1 MKILH
6 LNYYDI
12 EGGAAVAMYR
22 LHQLLKKNKN
32 IESNLLVFS
41 KKKDMPDII
50 SSSNIINKKTNYLKR
65 KLCFQF
71 TKYQKVYSKSTH
83 SLNIFSS
90 GILNTINKIKPD
102 IVHLHWVNNEFIS
115 IKEISRIDLPTVWT
129 FYDMW
134 PMCGAEHYTAD
145 KRYIE
150 GYNKENR
157 PIENNGI
164 DLNKFIWKLKYENWK
179 NKDFKVVCL
188 SEWHKKEANK
198 SKLFKNYIIETI
210 PPPIDFLCWKDIPKK
225 IAQGKLKLDNSKIYL
240 LFGAANGTN
249 DRRKGFD
256 LLIEILNKN
265 FHNNKKIH
273 LLTFGNISDQDRINL
288 KIPTTNLGHI
298 KYDDYEKLRLIY
310 SASNLTL
317 LPSKLEAFGQVG
329 LESLACKT
337 PLISFRNTGPEDM
350 IEHKKNG
357 YLSNYLDKE
366 DFSNGIKW
374 YLDLTQEEIKTIND
388 YSRQSVLKKF
398 DEKIILDKYLKIY
411 NSFS

>member
-145 KRYIE
+145 KRYIA

-210 PPPIDFLCWKDIPKK
+210 PPPIDFLCWKI
-225 IAQGKLKLDNSKIYL
+225 
-240 LFGAANGTN
+240 F
-249 DRRKGFD
+249 
-256 LLIEILNKN
+256 
-265 FHNNKKIH
+265 
-273 LLTFGNISDQDRINL
+273 
-288 KIPTTNLGHI
+288 
-298 KYDDYEKLRLIY
+298 
-310 SASNLTL
+310 
-317 LPSKLEAFGQVG
+317 
-329 LESLACKT
+329 
-337 PLISFRNTGPEDM
+337 
-350 IEHKKNG
+350 
-357 YLSNYLDKE
+357 
-366 DFSNGIKW
+366 
-374 YLDLTQEEIKTIND
+374 
-388 YSRQSVLKKF
+388 LKKSRK
-398 DEKIILDKYLKIY
+398 E
-411 NSFS
+411 N